1 MRLYTKIA
9 FFMLTVGFFP
19 LAVMGIFSLTSVENN
34 IQLTAQNTLS
44 TLAAEVGRE
53 VWRTINEGHRN
64 ILFLAQ
70 NPVVRSADA
79 SRREQRD
86 ELTKTQAFHQVFKDI
101 TLLNTKGQIR
111 TSVFH
116 SFRGSWKITTWF
128 KSALEGKTVLSDVH
142 AILYPFDIAMT
153 IATPVKDTD
162 GNVIGVLVAQLDIDN
177 VWQIT
182 SNVSAGKGSEVLIV
196 DQHGILVAAPDQK
209 RLLEPIKHNV
219 IRNAAINK
227 EKGVTELEDEGTMKV
242 AAYVPVEEDPG
253 GTRLDWSVVIIQP
266 LHEAYASV
274 YRTRHGLLLSSL
286 ACLVIV
292 LVLSHFMSSGV
303 SKRIDQL
310 VNVTKFLGKGDFSKQ
325 IKDLGKDEIGELGRA
340 FNQTAQQLASSQ
352 NKKEQAENEL
362 KKTHDELEIRIVE
375 RTAEL
380 EQAKEGAEAA
390 NLAKSEFLANMSH
403 ELRTPLNHILGFTEL
418 VVDKKFGDLN
428 ETQEEYLNDVLSSS
442 KHLLSLIN
450 DILDLS
456 KVEAGKL
463 ELESSD
469 ISLKT
474 LLENSLVMI
483 AEKAMKHNIKLSTH
497 IDGIPET
504 ITADERKL
512 KQILYNLLSN
522 AVKFTPDGGKVDL
535 EAQMVDCVIQ
545 GGRRLEDPEGLQVI
559 KVRVKG
565 EPVHNRKSRK
575 CLQISVSDTG
585 IGIKSEDQG
594 HIFNPFNQVENSASR
609 RFQGTGLGLSLSK
622 SLVELHGG
630 RIWVESEGEGQG
642 STFSL
647 ILPITPGNF
656 RGVK

>member
-79 SRREQRD
+79 SRREQHD

-116 SFRGSWKITTWF
+116 SFRSSWKITTWF

-153 IATPVKDTD
+153 IATPVKDTER
-162 GNVIGVLVAQLDIDN
+162 NVIGVLVAQLDIDN

-227 EKGVTELEDEGTMKV
+227 EKGVTELEDEGTIKV

-253 GTRLDWSVVIIQP
+253 GTRLDWSVVIMQP
-266 LHEAYASV
+266 RHEAYASV

-303 SKRIDQL
+303 SKRIGQL

-352 NKKEQAENEL
+352 NKKEQAENDL
-362 KKTHDELEIRIVE
+362 RKTHDELEIRIVE

-390 NLAKSEFLANMSH
+390 NSAKSEFLANMSH

-474 LLENSLVMI
+474 LLENSLIMI

-535 EAQMVDCVIQ
+535 EARMVDCVIQ
-545 GGRRLEDPEGLQVI
+545 GGRRREDPEGLQVR
-559 KVRVKG
+559 KVQVKG

-642 STFSL
+642 SIFSL

>member
-101 TLLNTKGQIR
+101 TLLNTKGQIK

-128 KSALEGKTVLSDVH
+128 KSAMEGKTVLSDVH

-196 DQHGILVAAPDQK
+196 DQHGILVATPDQK

-227 EKGVTELEDEGTMKV
+227 EKGVTEIEDEGTMKV

-253 GTRLDWSVVIIQP
+253 GARLDWSVVIIQP
-266 LHEAYASV
+266 RHEAYASV

-362 KKTHDELEIRIVE
+362 RKTHDELEIRIVE

-463 ELESSD
+463 ELEPTD
-469 ISLKT
+469 VELKI
-474 LLENSLVMI
+474 LLKNSLIMI

-504 ITADERKL
+504 ITADERKI

-545 GGRRLEDPEGLQVI
+545 GGRRREDPEGLQVI
-559 KVRVKG
+559 KVQVKG
-565 EPVHNRKSRK
+565 EPVNNRKSRK

-594 HIFNPFNQVENSASR
+594 HIFNPFHQVENSASR

-622 SLVELHGG
+622 SLAELHGG
-630 RIWVESEGEGQG
+630 RIWVESEGEGKG
-642 STFSL
+642 SIFIFIIPL
-647 ILPITPGNF
+647 
-656 RGVK
+656 